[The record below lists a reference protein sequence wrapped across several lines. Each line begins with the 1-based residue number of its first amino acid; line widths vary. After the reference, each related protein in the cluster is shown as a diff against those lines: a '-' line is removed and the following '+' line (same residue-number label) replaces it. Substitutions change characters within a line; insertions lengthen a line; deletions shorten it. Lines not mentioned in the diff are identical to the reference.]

1 MRKPPRFVKAKDI
14 FEAHVIISVAVNEKK
29 VFFGRKRFLKQ
40 KKGF

>member
-29 VFFGRKRFLKQ
+29 SFGRKRFLKQ